1 MESEVI
7 NLASL
12 HPLAPDPTAPDPH
25 TGPSARQSTSEVES
39 QQLRPKQSYLQRSK
53 QAIFGEKQ
61 AKEDVLSQFL

>member
-7 NLASL
+7 NL
-12 HPLAPDPTAPDPH
+12 HPLAPDPH
-25 TGPSARQSTSEVES
+25 TGPSTRQSTSEVES